1 MEFEEASY
9 LSDLFQQIVTDCRVS
24 SFLGLFVREKF
35 EKQIENEDLAVEPS
49 PLINT
54 NHSFFVASISWKENY
69 LLLAFYSHK
78 LDMFRA
84 FV

>member
-35 EKQIENEDLAVEPS
+35 EKQIENEDLARCRA
-49 PLINT
+49 I
-54 NHSFFVASISWKENY
+54 SFDKYQPFLFCGKYFLEGKLFVARILFS
-69 LLLAFYSHK
+69 
-78 LDMFRA
+78 
-84 FV
+84 